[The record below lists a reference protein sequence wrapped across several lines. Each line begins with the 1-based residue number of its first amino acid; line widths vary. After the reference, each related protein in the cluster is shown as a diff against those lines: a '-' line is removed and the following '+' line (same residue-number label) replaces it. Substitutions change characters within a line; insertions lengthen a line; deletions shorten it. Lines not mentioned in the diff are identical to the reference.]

1 MTKKTTKKNE
11 RKYYDFFEDV
21 KKYPDAV
28 VYLVVSLRSVGKTY
42 SFLRSCYE
50 QHIKS
55 IYMKRT
61 IDDVETIC
69 TGDEFSDINPYKPIN
84 RDIKSNVKPKL
95 LKKGVGY
102 FKDVDPTDDNK
113 GSFVAYLA
121 ALNALKT
128 IRGVDFSDADY
139 CVLDETCP
147 TLGDNSI
154 RDKEGEQLLD
164 CYLTFNRDRED
175 RGLDPIK
182 LVLFSNSDNVICP
195 IYETM
200 ELVEPLADLAAS
212 GEAYYYDPDRLIM
225 IHYITDKEI
234 PPTEAQKKKGMFRTM
249 YGTDWHA
256 KAYSAAFI
264 HNDFTKVKK
273 KNIAHARCLMKVT
286 YNHKDIYIYENQDNG
301 ALIFSYTRHQTR
313 TKYDFNIEGDRVRFL
328 HYEHAFVRNAIMND
342 KAWFETFTMY
352 DLFFNFTRKFKLR

>member
-1 MTKKTTKKNE
+1 MSKKPKEK

-42 SFLRSCYE
+42 SFLKDCY
-50 QHIKS
+50 QQGIKC

-84 RDIKSNVKPKL
+84 RDIKSNIKPKL
-95 LKKGVGY
+95 LRKGVGY
-102 FKDVDPTDDNK
+102 FKQVDKDEHAQ
-113 GSFVAYLA
+113 FVSYLA

-147 TLGDNSI
+147 TLGDLSI
-154 RDKEGEQLLD
+154 RHNEGEQLLD

-175 RGLDPIK
+175 RGLPPIK

-195 IYETM
+195 IYETL
-200 ELVEPLADLAAS
+200 EIVNPLVDLAAS
-212 GEAYYYDPDRLIM
+212 GEAYYYDPERLIM

-234 PPTEAQKKKGMFRTM
+234 PPTEAQKKKGMYRTM
-249 YGTDWHA
+249 LGTDWHA
-256 KAYSAAFI
+256 KAYTAAFV
-264 HNDFTKVKK
+264 HNDFSKVTKKS
-273 KNIAHARCLMKVT
+273 IAHARCLMKCT

-301 ALIFSYTRHQTR
+301 ALIFSKIKHQVR
-313 TKYDFNIEGDRVRFL
+313 TKYDFSIEGDRVRFL
-328 HYEHAFVRNAIMND
+328 HYENQFVRNAIMND
-342 KAWFETFTMY
+342 KAHFETFTMY
-352 DLFFNFTRKFKLR
+352 DLFFNFTKKFNLR